1 MNVNQIVNMVVRMVM
16 RTVMQKGMSA
26 GINKFANR
34 KGKSGQDGSGDAQ
47 AKSSKAESGK
57 NSDYNDPGMNKRTRQ
72 SLRIGRRMGK
82 F

>member
-1 MNVNQIVNMVVRMVM
+1 MNVNQIINMVVRMVM

-26 GINKFANR
+26 GIDKFANR
-34 KGKSGQDGSGDAQ
+34 KGKSGQAGDGDAQ
-47 AKSSKAESGK
+47 TKSGK
-57 NSDYNDPGMNKRTRQ
+57 NSDYNDPGMNKRARQ